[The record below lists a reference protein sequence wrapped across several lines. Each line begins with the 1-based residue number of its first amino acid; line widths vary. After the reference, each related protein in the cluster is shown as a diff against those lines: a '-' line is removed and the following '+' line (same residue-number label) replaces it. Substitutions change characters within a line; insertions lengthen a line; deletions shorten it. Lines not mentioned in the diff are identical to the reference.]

1 VSETVSTRI
10 DWRWRA
16 IATCFWIG
24 YFPVAPAT
32 ACSLV
37 VTLVVWLT
45 GGLESTH
52 YYWFVP
58 LITIIA
64 IPVASVAER
73 MYGHDGREIVVDE
86 VAGQMIA
93 LLFLPP
99 SATTF
104 VLGFFLFRLF
114 DILKPF
120 PAGRAQRLPSGLGV
134 VMDDVFAGIYANLA
148 LRLILYVT

>member
-1 VSETVSTRI
+1 VAERISSKI

-32 ACSLV
+32 ACSFV

-45 GGLESTH
+45 GALNSPH

-58 LITIIA
+58 LVTIIA
-64 IPVASVAER
+64 IPAASMAER
-73 MYGHDGREIVVDE
+73 KYGHDGREIVVDE

-93 LLFLPP
+93 FLFLPA
-99 SATTF
+99 SAATF

-120 PAGRAQRLPSGLGV
+120 PAGRSQRLPSGLGV
-134 VMDDVFAGIYANLA
+134 VTDDVIAGIYANLA
-148 LRLILYVT
+148 LRLILHLT

>member
-1 VSETVSTRI
+1 MAERISSRI
-10 DWRWRA
+10 DWRWRV

-32 ACSLV
+32 ACSFV
-37 VTLVVWLT
+37 VTLVVWIT
-45 GGLESTH
+45 GGLNSPH

-58 LITIIA
+58 LVTIIA
-64 IPVASVAER
+64 IPAASVAER
-73 MYGHDGREIVVDE
+73 KYGHDGREIVVDE

-93 LLFLPP
+93 FLFLPA
-99 SATTF
+99 SAATF

-120 PAGRAQRLPSGLGV
+120 PAGRSQRLPSGLGV
-134 VMDDVFAGIYANLA
+134 VTDDVIAGIYANLA
-148 LRLILYVT
+148 LRLILHLT

>member
-1 VSETVSTRI
+1 MTETVSARI

-24 YFPVAPAT
+24 YFPIAPAT
-32 ACSLV
+32 ACSFV
-37 VTLVVWLT
+37 VTLVVWLS
-45 GGLESTH
+45 GGLNSPH

-58 LITIIA
+58 LVTVIA
-64 IPVASVAER
+64 IPAASVAER
-73 MYGHDGREIVVDE
+73 KYGHDGREIVVDE

-93 LLFLPP
+93 FLFLPP
-99 SATTF
+99 SVSTF

-120 PAGRAQRLPSGLGV
+120 PAGRAQRFPSGLGV
-134 VMDDVFAGIYANLA
+134 VMDDVFAGIYANIA
-148 LRLILYVT
+148 LRLILHFT